1 VSNLLQRGGDLGID
15 LGTANTLIHMNGRGI
30 VLEEPS
36 VVAVDRAQGRIIAVG
51 GEAKAMMGRTPAH
64 LSVVRPLKD
73 GVIADLAVT
82 RAMLEHFIGRVHRGR
97 GFLSPRVMIGVP
109 SSITEVERRAVIHA
123 AETAGARQA
132 QTIEETMAAALGAGL
147 PIHDPSGSMIVDI
160 GGGTTEV
167 GVIALGGIVT
177 AASIRVAGDAIDEA
191 LRAYLRHEHH
201 LEVGALSVEKL
212 KIESASAYLVMPD
225 KPVPVRGRSLL
236 SGLPALTEIST
247 GDLREAIKEPVGSI
261 IETIRTLLEGAPP
274 ELCADITERG
284 LVLSGGGAL
293 LRGLDAAIERA
304 LGIPVRLADSPLTAV
319 ALGTAIALEGGQAP
333 NKIPRKAPSEGRAN

>member
-1 VSNLLQRGGDLGID
+1 MSKLLNRGGDLGID
-15 LGTANTLIHMNGRGI
+15 LGTANTLIHMDGRGI

-36 VVAVDRAQGRIIAVG
+36 VVAVDRTQNRIIAVG
-51 GEAKAMMGRTPAH
+51 REAKAMLGRTPAH

-73 GVIADLAVT
+73 GVIADLSVA

-132 QTIEETMAAALGAGL
+132 QTLEETMAAALGAGL
-147 PIHDPSGSMIVDI
+147 PIDDAGGSMIVDI

-167 GVIALGGIVT
+167 GVISLGGIVT
-177 AASIRVAGDAIDEA
+177 ANSIRVGGDKVDEA
-191 LRAYLRHEHH
+191 IRAYLRHEHR

-212 KIESASAYLVMPD
+212 KIESASAHLVMPD
-225 KPVPVRGRSLL
+225 TRVPVRGRSLMT
-236 SGLPALTEIST
+236 GLPALVEIST
-247 GDLREAIKEPVGSI
+247 AELRAAIREPIEAI
-261 IETIRTLLEGAPP
+261 IETIRTTLEGAPP
-274 ELCADITERG
+274 ELCADITQRG
-284 LVLSGGGAL
+284 LILSGGGAL

-304 LGIPVRLADSPLTAV
+304 LGIPVRLAESPLTAV
-319 ALGTAIALEGGQAP
+319 ALGTARALERSGVTGKTA
-333 NKIPRKAPSEGRAN
+333 K

>member
-1 VSNLLQRGGDLGID
+1 VSNILQRGGDLGID

-51 GEAKAMMGRTPAH
+51 QEAKAMMGRTPAH

-147 PIHDPSGSMIVDI
+147 PINEPNGSMIVDI

-167 GVIALGGIVT
+167 GLIALGGIVT
-177 AASIRVAGDAIDEA
+177 AASIRVGGDKIDEA
-191 LRAYLRHEHH
+191 LRSYLRHEHH
-201 LEVGALSVEKL
+201 LEVGALSVERL
-212 KIESASAYLVMPD
+212 KIEFASAHLVMPD
-225 KPVPVRGRSLL
+225 KRVPVRGRSLL
-236 SGLPALTEIST
+236 SGLPALVEIST
-247 GDLREAIKEPVGSI
+247 GDLRAAIREPIESI
-261 IETIRTLLEGAPP
+261 IETIRTLLESAPP
-274 ELCADITERG
+274 ELCADITQSG

-304 LGIPVRLADSPLTAV
+304 LGVPVRLADSPLTAV
-319 ALGTAIALEGGQAP
+319 ALGTAMALERGQGEGKNSRP
-333 NKIPRKAPSEGRAN
+333 KPPKGKAN